1 MKVDFQVIHSFTN
14 DESLKENLLLL
25 LKDTFDGS
33 TTISPGIEEQPESIE
48 EWSIFNRIETK
59 YNHLSDSD
67 KYIAGFILDLE
78 EDSNEILQDFGEKL
92 QANENIDLVLKYSD
106 EGMQA
111 EHQKY
116 AKEIFDLEMRLRE
129 VISFIFINIYEGDY
143 YNFLEFQ
150 KVKGKMPKKEEKRN
164 VFEENFENEF
174 FFLTFGQYRELHL
187 PDVISAPIL
196 NRLIGEHK
204 FDTYLKERILNMGIF
219 RNGEKYNRFLKSI
232 QQDLQSIEKLRNCI
246 AHNRA
251 LADIIIENHQT
262 AENDTN
268 TILDNYQTAK
278 KNLEEKIDEFGE
290 GVQDEDQFSR

>member
-1 MKVDFQVIHSFTN
+1 
-14 DESLKENLLLL
+14 
-25 LKDTFDGS
+25 
-33 TTISPGIEEQPESIE
+33 
-48 EWSIFNRIETK
+48 
-59 YNHLSDSD
+59 
-67 KYIAGFILDLE
+67 
-78 EDSNEILQDFGEKL
+78 
-92 QANENIDLVLKYSD
+92 
-106 EGMQA
+106 
-111 EHQKY
+111 
-116 AKEIFDLEMRLRE
+116 
-129 VISFIFINIYEGDY
+129 
-143 YNFLEFQ
+143 
-150 KVKGKMPKKEEKRN
+150 MPKKEEKRN

-268 TILDNYQTAK
+268 TIIDNYQTAK
-278 KNLEEKIDEFGE
+278 KNLEEKIDEFWE